1 MIMRNKINTNVW
13 ITLIGLAL
21 LISFAI
27 LVYSIFWSNPTKLG
41 PGGVTFWF
49 INIMIFVFS
58 LVSLIAFK
66 FRSHKFKSKGKSK
79 SVILNTS
86 VRTGIIA
93 SFVVTVLLA
102 LSSLRSLGI
111 RDVVLFVLTVI
122 LVEVYLRT
130 RSSKES

>member
-1 MIMRNKINTNVW
+1 MRNKINTNIWV
-13 ITLIGLAL
+13 ILIGLAFI
-21 LISFAI
+21 ISSVI

-49 INIMIFVFS
+49 VNIMIFVFG
-58 LVSLIAFK
+58 LVTLIAFK
-66 FRSHKFKSKGKSK
+66 FRSYKFKSRGKSK

-111 RDVVLFVLTVI
+111 RDLVLFVLTVI
-122 LVEVYLRT
+122 LVEFYLRT